1 MKYAILLAAFIILS
15 CDKNDFVDATV
26 YDFGEPAVDG
36 CGWVIEVG
44 SEFYKPTNLEPQ
56 YQIDQ
61 LEIKIDFEKLS
72 SRANCGLLPNAYQ
85 EIEIIKIK

>member
-1 MKYAILLAAFIILS
+1 MKYAILLAAFITLS

-26 YDFGEPAVDG
+26 YDFGEPALDG

-44 SEFYKPTNLEPQ
+44 SEIYKPTNLASQ

-85 EIEIIKIK
+85 EIEINKVK